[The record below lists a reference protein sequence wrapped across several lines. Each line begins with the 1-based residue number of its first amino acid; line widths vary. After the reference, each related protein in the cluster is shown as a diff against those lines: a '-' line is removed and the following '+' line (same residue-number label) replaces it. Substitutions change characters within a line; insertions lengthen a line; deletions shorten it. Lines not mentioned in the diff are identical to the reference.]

1 MSLCGL
7 RLGDDVVAALTPPP
21 LVIHL
26 ALHRLPASTTDDAAA
41 ETAAD
46 ADADADAAAADVAD
60 AAADAGGDTDADPL
74 HSARGAGT
82 RGGLPRGASLTTHF
96 LTYLLTRCTA
106 PTCYLLRTCSL
117 TRLLPTAHYY
127 SIC

>member
-46 ADADADAAAADVAD
+46 AAEAAADADAESAANLEAVE
-60 AAADAGGDTDADPL
+60 
-74 HSARGAGT
+74 
-82 RGGLPRGASLTTHF
+82 
-96 LTYLLTRCTA
+96 
-106 PTCYLLRTCSL
+106 
-117 TRLLPTAHYY
+117 
-127 SIC
+127 